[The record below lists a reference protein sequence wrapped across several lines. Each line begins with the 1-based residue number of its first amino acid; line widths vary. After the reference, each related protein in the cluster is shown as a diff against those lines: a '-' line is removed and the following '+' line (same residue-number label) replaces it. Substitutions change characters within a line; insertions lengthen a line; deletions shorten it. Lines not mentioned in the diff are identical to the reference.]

1 MIYFDKDLISKK
13 YLLEKTSLA
22 EIFDCEKLK
31 DLNIKNVCYL
41 DTDILINPFSPNIFK
56 NYNPKKI
63 FASSNVFN
71 IPYELEKAQKKIV
84 WFRKNL

>member
-13 YLLEKTSLA
+13 NIYWKKPAWQKYL
-22 EIFDCEKLK
+22 IGEKLK

-71 IPYELEKAQKKIV
+71 IPYELEKAQKKNCLV
-84 WFRKNL
+84 